1 MKTIIS
7 KKYIF
12 IGLFCLTIIL
22 LISIFFVKTK
32 EGFYWD
38 NQTKTN
44 FLNVQRSINRNKIFD
59 VESIQKQASEK
70 EVDYLLK
77 NNKWPWTKTTEKL
90 YEESISNNPF
100 IQNNSK
106 DSLLNARKVY
116 NNKVML
122 DILADQTKEGRFLST
137 GVEINTGKN
146 MVSDGVGNFGYNSG
160 LITNLYNPLI
170 KCHPKTPNS
179 DYYVL
184 KSEEYIGDDG
194 ITGEHTIVT
203 KDVDI
208 NHLEEIIPGFTF
220 LDKPC
225 NPCSALAYNNDPKYD
240 CPFSLNVK
248 NTNEGISNVWRY
260 LWKLGGNYDKTT
272 EVNANTF
279 ALPPFNK

>member
-1 MKTIIS
+1 ML
-7 KKYIF
+7 KKYMWV
-12 IGLFCLTIIL
+12 GLFCLIIL
-22 LISIFFVKTK
+22 FIFGIFSITSKSK

-44 FLNVQRSINRNKIFD
+44 FLNVERTINRNKIFD
-59 VESIQKQASEK
+59 VESIQKQASVK

-77 NNKWPWTKTTEKL
+77 YGKWPWSKTTKKL

-100 IQNNSK
+100 IQNYSK
-106 DSLLNARKVY
+106 DSSLNASKVY
-116 NNKVML
+116 NEKVIL
-122 DILADQTKEGRFLST
+122 EILANESKEGIFLST
-137 GVEINTGKN
+137 GVEVNTGKN
-146 MVSDGVGNFGYNSG
+146 MVADGVGEFGYNSG
-160 LITNLYNPLI
+160 LITNLYNPKI

-179 DYYVL
+179 NYYVL

-194 ITGEHTIVT
+194 ITGEHVIET

-208 NHLEEIIPGFTF
+208 NHLEEIIPGFEF

-225 NPCSALAYNNDPKYD
+225 NPCSAVSYNNDPTYN

-248 NTNEGISNVWRY
+248 NTDKGISNIWKY
-260 LWKLGGNYDKTT
+260 LWRLDDKNDD

-279 ALPPFNK
+279 VLPQFNK